1 MRILVVEDDPD
12 LNPQL
17 VNALTRAG
25 YVVDSA
31 ADGEQGHYMADTSDF
46 DAVILDVGLP
56 VMNGIEV
63 LRKWRAANRIMPVLI
78 LTAADLCS
86 DKVAAIDCGA
96 DDYLTKPFAMAE
108 LLARVRSLIRRSN
121 GIANAVLVSGAI
133 EMDTRSG
140 TITRAGTPVALTKFE
155 QRLLQFLMHRAG
167 TVATRT
173 EIAEHI
179 YAQDLSRDPRPRCQG
194 APGRSTAADEAPRR
208 RPQDLAGD
216 PARHGLP
223 EEHDRRSDPLWP
235 WPLGWPRSLHQ

>member
-31 ADGEQGHYMADTSDF
+31 ADGELGHYMADTSDF

-63 LRKWRAANRIMPVLI
+63 LRKWRAANRLMPVLI
-78 LTAADLCS
+78 VTAADLCS

-140 TITRAGTPVALTKFE
+140 TVTRAGTPLVLTTFE

-173 EIAEHI
+173 DIIEHI
-179 YAQDLSRDPRPRCQG
+179 YAQDFDRDSNTLEVFIRRLRVKLG
-194 APGRSTAADEAPRR
+194 ADAIETVRGSGYRMRLDRSITECKRAT
-208 RPQDLAGD
+208 
-216 PARHGLP
+216 
-223 EEHDRRSDPLWP
+223 
-235 WPLGWPRSLHQ
+235 SL